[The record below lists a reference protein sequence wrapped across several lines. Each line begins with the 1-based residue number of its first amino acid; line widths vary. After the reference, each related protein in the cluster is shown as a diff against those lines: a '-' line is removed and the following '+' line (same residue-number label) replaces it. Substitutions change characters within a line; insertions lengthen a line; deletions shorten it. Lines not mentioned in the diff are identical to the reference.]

1 LKKKN
6 ALRPFNGQPIY
17 KVAFISIDGEKITG
31 GGRRS
36 RKHAKEETLELS
48 LFKISGPEQ
57 DGVSA

>member
-1 LKKKN
+1 MEK
-6 ALRPFNGQPIY
+6 
-17 KVAFISIDGEKITG
+17 KITG

-48 LFKISGPEQ
+48 YFNISGPEQ